1 MQEQINTTAETTK
14 QLEYQLKHRRL
25 EIARLKAKISRLEN
39 ERESIKRQ
47 SLKTKR
53 GQETKDRK
61 EKKKIALRFKKKKI
75 AIPKEE
81 IERLSRKTEEPAGSG
96 KNSPVKIEF
105 ASNRKSFG
113 VGSAKPRVELSDNA
127 LIIAKQEKII
137 RELNE
142 QLNKASIISIDKSGL
157 AHHNQTAGLGVDL
170 KEYSNKLLS
179 IIDNTDQILKVG
191 LWKLADCMGLL
202 ILFAVVGVNL

>member
-47 SLKTKR
+47 SLKSRR
-53 GQETKDRK
+53 GQEAKDKK

-81 IERLSRKTEEPAGSG
+81 IERLSRKTEESAGSG
-96 KNSPVKIEF
+96 KDNPVPIEF

-113 VGSAKPRVELSDNA
+113 IGSGQPRVELSDNA
-127 LIIAKQEKII
+127 MIIAKQEKII

-179 IIDNTDQILKVG
+179 IIDNTDQMLKVG
-191 LWKLADCMGLL
+191 LWKLISGMLL
-202 ILFAVVGVNL
+202 NIHILIETEI